1 MTGSGGTRVG
11 AGGPENAEEG
21 ACVPCPAPTKT
32 HHIHPAGEDAVACEV
47 PYFITLT
54 YPDEF
59 PVYSEEFKRN
69 LEAL

>member
-1 MTGSGGTRVG
+1 MS
-11 AGGPENAEEG
+11 PLPYPKEG
-21 ACVPCPAPTKT
+21 
-32 HHIHPAGEDAVACEV
+32 HHIYPAGADAVACEV
-47 PYFITLT
+47 PYFATLT